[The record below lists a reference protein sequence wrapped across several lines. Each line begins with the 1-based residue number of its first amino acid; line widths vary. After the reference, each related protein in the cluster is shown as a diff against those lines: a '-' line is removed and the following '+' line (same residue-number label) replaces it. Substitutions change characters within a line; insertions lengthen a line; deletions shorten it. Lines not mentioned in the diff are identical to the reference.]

1 MAAWGNY
8 DIPTHGLTVRCSA
21 SELPG
26 HILEGYIGAAPI
38 PLAWKASI
46 PAVIRIPRMITVLV
60 TILLFHFS

>member
-26 HILEGYIGAAPI
+26 HILEGYAGIEPA
-38 PLAWKASI
+38 LDAWKAPVISSI
-46 PAVIRIPRMITVLV
+46 PIPHI
-60 TILLFHFS
+60 ILNALLYGS